1 MPTHH
6 NSCGFMKIKL
16 FALTL
21 LSSSLLLFSACSSDT
36 LQATPNFKVSE
47 ISGKTITQTDIAGK
61 VTVINFWATSCVTC
75 VKEMPQLVST
85 YEKFKPQ
92 GLEFIALAMSYD
104 PPMYVVNFAETRKLP
119 FMVAMDSDGSA
130 AKSFGKIQ
138 LTPTTLVIN
147 KQGKIVKRYVGE
159 PNWNDFHTLLEKLL
173 AEKA

>member
-1 MPTHH
+1 
-6 NSCGFMKIKL
+6 MKIKL

-21 LSSSLLLFSACSSDT
+21 LSSSLLLFSACSSDA

>member
-1 MPTHH
+1 
-6 NSCGFMKIKL
+6 
-16 FALTL
+16 
-21 LSSSLLLFSACSSDT
+21 
-36 LQATPNFKVSE
+36 
-47 ISGKTITQTDIAGK
+47 
-61 VTVINFWATSCVTC
+61 
-75 VKEMPQLVST
+75 MPQLVST
-85 YEKFKPQ
+85 YEKYKPQ

-119 FMVAMDSDGSA
+119 FKVAMDSDGSA
-130 AKSFGKIQ
+130 AKAFGKIQ

>member
-1 MPTHH
+1 
-6 NSCGFMKIKL
+6 MKIKL

-104 PPMYVVNFAETRKLP
+104 PPLYVVNFAETRKLP

>member
-1 MPTHH
+1 
-6 NSCGFMKIKL
+6 MKIKL

-75 VKEMPQLVST
+75 VKEVPQLVST

>member
-1 MPTHH
+1 
-6 NSCGFMKIKL
+6 MKIKL